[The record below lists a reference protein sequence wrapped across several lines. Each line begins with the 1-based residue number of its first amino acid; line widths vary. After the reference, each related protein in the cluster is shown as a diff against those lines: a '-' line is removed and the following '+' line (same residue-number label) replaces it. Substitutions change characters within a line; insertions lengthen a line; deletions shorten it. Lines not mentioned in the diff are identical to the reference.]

1 MKEACEL
8 AQKNLPIAVIRVQPK
23 EKLPAGA
30 IDFFE
35 LISPQDV
42 DYTQL
47 RDYDIDPDSV
57 VFLPFSSGTT
67 GMPKAVQLTH
77 NNITINDEQLEL
89 PFGFRQSGRQEVLP
103 GILPFF
109 HIYGLNVVMLSK
121 ISIGAKLITVPQFRP
136 DDLVKALCEY
146 KSTMLNVVPPIG
158 RSTAIQLGHSLS

>member
-8 AQKNLPIAVIRVQPK
+8 AQKNLPIAVIRLQPD
-23 EKLPAGA
+23 EKLPADA

-35 LISPQDV
+35 LINLQDI
-42 DYTQL
+42 DYSQL

-67 GMPKAVQLTH
+67 GMPKAVQLSH
-77 NNITINDEQLEL
+77 NNITINGEQLEL
-89 PFGFRQSGRQEVLP
+89 PYDFRNSGRQEVLP

-109 HIYGLNVVMLSK
+109 HIYGLNVIMLSK
-121 ISIGAKLITVPQFRP
+121 LSIGVKLITVPQFRP

-158 RSTAIQLGHSLS
+158 RSTAMQLGHSLN